1 LPLVWRKAP
10 CGYGPAMTIFLL
22 IVIVALVAAL
32 FLVTARSRRRFSGSR
47 GAVSGKWNRRL

>member
-1 LPLVWRKAP
+1 
-10 CGYGPAMTIFLL
+10 MTIFLL

-32 FLVTARSRRRFSGSR
+32 FLVTARSRRRFSSSR